1 MADYILLAPSSVNT
15 GTTVTLF
22 DGTTAVVQGDHTLHI
37 PVGSV
42 FPERSI
48 AALMAAGYNWAQ
60 GGTGAQGHAGATGTT
75 GTTGSTGSTGRSGA
89 TGATGKGGGPT
100 GGTGSTG
107 ATGWTG
113 HAGAHS

>member
-1 MADYILLAPSSVNT
+1 MADYILKAPSSVAT
-15 GTTVTLF
+15 GTSVTLF
-22 DGTTAVVQGDHTLHI
+22 DGTTQVVQGDHTLHI

-48 AALMAAGYNWAQ
+48 ATLMSAGYNWAQ
-60 GGTGAQGHAGATGTT
+60 GGTGAVGHAAATGPT
-75 GTTGSTGSTGRSGA
+75 GTTGSTGATGSAGA
-89 TGATGKGGGPT
+89 TGNTGHAGGPT

-113 HAGAHS
+113 HAGPHS